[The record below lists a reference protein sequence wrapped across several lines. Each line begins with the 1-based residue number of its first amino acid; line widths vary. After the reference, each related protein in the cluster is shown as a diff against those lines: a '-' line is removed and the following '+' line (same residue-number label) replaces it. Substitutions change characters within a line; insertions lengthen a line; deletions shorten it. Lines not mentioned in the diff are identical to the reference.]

1 MDDEAALQR
10 AIADQPEEDT
20 PRLAY
25 ADYLDELGGEANI
38 ARAEF
43 IRLQVM
49 LYRLTFETLEA
60 KAARLRTRE
69 LLERYR
75 LKWGFPPKS
84 KRWQDSSCT
93 IRRGFVDE
101 WVLALDQKQTEV
113 KRFIAY
119 ITRFPIR
126 RLRIADRASYLRRAE
141 EALNPSAL
149 ASLKLLDVPAL
160 QKIKHLE
167 INGQTWADE
176 GVHELF
182 SLEHFPSLTSLALI
196 GVAIT
201 SSGVAAIARLP
212 KFISLRS
219 LRISFTGMFSA
230 TRRVDRGVLDSCA
243 EALATSSILCELRE
257 LSLRATGIGSR
268 GAMALAASPTLTK
281 LEQLLLTEN
290 PEIGDLAR
298 DALRQRFGDIVFL

>member
-1 MDDEAALQR
+1 MDVEAALQR

-43 IRLQVM
+43 IRIQVM
-49 LYRLTFETLEA
+49 LYRLTVETPEA
-60 KAARLRTRE
+60 KAARSRASE

-75 LKWGFPPKS
+75 LKWGFPRKS
-84 KRWQDSSCT
+84 TRRQDSPCT

-113 KRFIAY
+113 KRFITY

-126 RLRIADRASYLRRAE
+126 RLRIADQASYLRRAVE
-141 EALNPSAL
+141 TLNPSAL
-149 ASLKLLDVPAL
+149 ASVNLLDVPAL

-167 INGQTWADE
+167 INGQTWVDE
-176 GVHELF
+176 GVHKLF

-196 GVAIT
+196 GTPIT
-201 SSGVAAIARLP
+201 SSGVAAIAHLP
-212 KFISLRS
+212 KFVSLLS
-219 LRISFTGMFSA
+219 LRISFTGMFGTA
-230 TRRVDRGVLDSCA
+230 GRVNPGVLNSCA
-243 EALATSSILCELRE
+243 EILATSPILGELRE
-257 LSLRATGIGSR
+257 LSLRATGIGNR

-281 LEQLLLTEN
+281 LEQLILTEN
-290 PEIGDLAR
+290 PEIDEKGR
-298 DALRQRFGDIVFL
+298 DALHQRFGDIVFL

>member
-10 AIADQPEEDT
+10 AIADLPEEDT

-43 IRLQVM
+43 IRIQVM
-49 LYRLTFETLEA
+49 LYRLVVETPEA
-60 KAARLRTRE
+60 KAARSRASE

-84 KRWQDSSCT
+84 TQGHSSCT

-101 WVLALDQKQTEV
+101 WVLTLDQKKTEV
-113 KRFIAY
+113 KRFISY
-119 ITRFPIR
+119 ITRFPIM
-126 RLRIADRASYLRRAE
+126 RLKIADNAGYLLKGGAT
-141 EALNPSAL
+141 LNPSAL
-149 ASLKLLDVPAL
+149 AALKLLDVPAL

-167 INGQTWADE
+167 INSQTWTDE
-176 GVHELF
+176 GIRDLL
-182 SLEHFPSLTSLALI
+182 SLEYFPSLTSLALI
-196 GVAIT
+196 SIPIT
-201 SSGVAAIARLP
+201 SSAVTAIAHLS
-212 KFISLRS
+212 KFVSLRS

-243 EALATSSILCELRE
+243 EILATSPILGELRE
-257 LSLRATGIGSR
+257 LSLRATGIGTR

-281 LEQLLLTEN
+281 LEQLILTEN
-290 PEIGDLAR
+290 PEIGDLGR
-298 DALRQRFGDIVFL
+298 EALRQRFGDIVFL